1 MNINQP
7 YEGGGAYLKWGG
19 IIKSTEIFNRYLISL
34 AWWNHFME
42 EKDTGN
48 ESDVINMPAISN
60 ESLVEFRRIISNHCD
75 KLT

>member
-1 MNINQP
+1 
-7 YEGGGAYLKWGG
+7 
-19 IIKSTEIFNRYLISL
+19 
-34 AWWNHFME
+34 ME